1 MEKGEQIA
9 NQFSTLCTRLDN
21 LETTGEKMALQ
32 QQPDEETGQRTA
44 AELDHL
50 NRNKKDRSNT
60 ISQLEQKRMEQE
72 SKLRDYREKTQDLA
86 AQKEDVE
93 TRLRE
98 LDSRSASL
106 DAKAKDLANQE
117 ENWEV
122 GQPRLADQEKALSER
137 EQMLTHRNAESTNT
151 LRQFRRKKHGASQK
165 LPVFKSFAVA
175 LTMEDINSRKRKGSC
190 GWQRQL
196 RERTDH
202 ISCSS
207 KNSKSACD
215 CASRG
220 EGQTR
225 QVEMASHH
233 ASG

>member
-1 MEKGEQIA
+1 MFAQLFASLKNAIIQLKNDFLGNQNTDRLLEETLEKAEQIA

-21 LETTGEKMALQ
+21 LETIGEKMALQ

-98 LDSRSASL
+98 LDSRSASFGC
-106 DAKAKDLANQE
+106 Q
-117 ENWEV
+117 
-122 GQPRLADQEKALSER
+122 G
-137 EQMLTHRNAESTNT
+137 
-151 LRQFRRKKHGASQK
+151 
-165 LPVFKSFAVA
+165 
-175 LTMEDINSRKRKGSC
+175 
-190 GWQRQL
+190 
-196 RERTDH
+196 
-202 ISCSS
+202 
-207 KNSKSACD
+207 
-215 CASRG
+215 
-220 EGQTR
+220 
-225 QVEMASHH
+225 
-233 ASG
+233 